1 MSRTTRRR
9 ALLLLLLTP
18 LLYGLFGSAP
28 AAAHTELVRSAPK
41 DGAEL
46 TRAPDHLTL
55 VFDEPVDLADV
66 RAMTLDGDRLPV
78 ARAAQGGN
86 DTVRVSLGRP
96 ADGEL
101 AVVWSVVDEE
111 DGHAS
116 SGRLTFTVRTESAE
130 STAGPAGTAA
140 VAQDRG
146 DEATAPSPSSPVR
159 KSLVAARW
167 TGYLSLALFIG
178 GLAFVALL
186 WPRGADEPRAR
197 ALLTL
202 AWAGGLLSTVAAIGL
217 QGAYSPTLGFARA
230 GGPPPFGG
238 LGDVLRPAT
247 YADVLTTE
255 PGIALAA
262 RGLLWVLAAVVLSAL
277 LQGGAGTSR
286 SPGWRVGALAVTLGL
301 LRTTGMR
308 GHNSEGSEPT
318 WGAIADLV
326 HLLGAALWIGG
337 LAMLT
342 LAVLPRRE
350 PGELAAVVPG
360 YSRLAAVSVAA
371 IAAAGLVLAW
381 QVVGSYDALLHTSYG
396 QLLLV
401 KTAVLG
407 GVLAAAQCS
416 RQWVRTRLDL
426 AVLLRG
432 DAATVRPFGVSVAAE
447 TGLVLVVLAVTS
459 LLVTADPGR

>member
-1 MSRTTRRR
+1 MTRTTRRR

-18 LLYGLFGSAP
+18 LLYGLFGAAP
-28 AAAHTELVRSAPK
+28 AAAHTELVRSTPK

-46 TRAPDHLTL
+46 TKAPDHLTL
-55 VFDEPVDLADV
+55 VFDVPVDHADV

-78 ARAAQGGN
+78 ARAPRGGT
-86 DTVRVSLGRP
+86 DTVRVSLGSP
-96 ADGEL
+96 PDGEL

-116 SGRLTFTVRTESAE
+116 SGRLTFTVGDQ
-130 STAGPAGTAA
+130 TAAGTAA
-140 VAQDRG
+140 AQNRG
-146 DEATAPSPSSPVR
+146 DEATAPSPSPLVR

-167 TGYLSLALFIG
+167 AGYLSLALFIG

-202 AWAGGLLSTVAAIGL
+202 AWACGLLSTVAAIGL
-217 QGAYSPTLGFARA
+217 QGAYAA
-230 GGPPPFGG
+230 FGG
-238 LGDVLRPAT
+238 LRDVLRPAT

-262 RGLLWVLAAVVLSAL
+262 RGLLWVLAAVVLGAL

-286 SPGWRVGALAVTLGL
+286 SPGWRVGAFAVALGL

-396 QLLLV
+396 QLLLI

-407 GVLAAAQCS
+407 AVLLAAQCS

-432 DAATVRPFGVSVAAE
+432 DAATVRPFGFSVAAE

>member
-1 MSRTTRRR
+1 MTRTTRRR

-18 LLYGLFGSAP
+18 LLYALFGAAP
-28 AAAHTELVRSAPK
+28 AAAHTELVRSTPK
-41 DGAEL
+41 DGTEL
-46 TRAPDHLTL
+46 AKAPDHLTL
-55 VFDEPVDLADV
+55 VFDEPVGLTDV

-78 ARAAQGGN
+78 ARAPQGGT
-86 DTVRVSLGRP
+86 DTVRVSLGSP

-116 SGRLTFTVRTESAE
+116 SGRLTFAVGAE
-130 STAGPAGTAA
+130 SAGTAA
-140 VAQDRG
+140 SAAGAAGAAAAQDRG
-146 DEATAPSPSSPVR
+146 DEATAPSPSPLVR

-167 TGYLSLALFIG
+167 AGYLSLALFIG

-197 ALLTL
+197 ALLGP
-202 AWAGGLLSTVAAIGL
+202 AWACGLLSTIAAIGL
-217 QGAYSPTLGFARA
+217 QGAYAS
-230 GGPPPFGG
+230 FGG
-238 LGDVLRPAT
+238 VRDALRPAT

-286 SPGWRVGALAVTLGL
+286 SPGWRVGALAVALGL

-308 GHNSEGSEPT
+308 GHNAEGTEPT

-337 LAMLT
+337 LVMLT
-342 LAVLPRRE
+342 VAVLPRRE
-350 PGELAAVVPG
+350 PGELAAVVSG

-396 QLLLV
+396 QLLLI

-407 GVLAAAQCS
+407 AVLVAAQCS

-432 DAATVRPFGVSVAAE
+432 DAATMRPFGFSVAAE